1 MKIIYLNMVYNLKI
15 LLNHFHFYELNE
27 NLYLDYHIDLN
38 ELHSFLQYVIP
49 SMLLMQLLQLL
60 LLLMMMVMLLLLLML
75 LSMLI

>member
-1 MKIIYLNMVYNLKI
+1 MKIIYLNMAYNLKI

-38 ELHSFLQYVIP
+38 ELHSSLQYVIP
-49 SMLLMQLLQLL
+49 SMLLMQQQLL
-60 LLLMMMVMLLLLLML
+60 LLMVLLLLLLLML